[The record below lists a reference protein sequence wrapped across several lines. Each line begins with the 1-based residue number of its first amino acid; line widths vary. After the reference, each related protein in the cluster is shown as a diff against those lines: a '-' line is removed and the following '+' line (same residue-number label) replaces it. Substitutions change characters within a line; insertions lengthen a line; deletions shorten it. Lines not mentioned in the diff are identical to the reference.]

1 MGCSGPG
8 RQRRGSTRRKGGK
21 SRSKHWNVRKL
32 IRVDKEK
39 AVISLGRFQP
49 IKTVSYMDGGGE
61 ALCKPRCQVLTEPHK
76 TIWGEYCKTVVATHQ
91 AQFSYFILSHWDFSL
106 TNIKL
111 HLTPPPLHTRTQPRV
126 VQSSRHLRR
135 ALGCWERR
143 FETGGGSFQLGP
155 NTTPWHRRARSCIPE
170 LRFWLNGNRTAH

>member
-8 RQRRGSTRRKGGK
+8 RQRRGSAAGRRGGK

-32 IRVDKEK
+32 VRVDKEK

-49 IKTVSYMDGGGE
+49 IKTVSYMDGGKN
-61 ALCKPRCQVLTEPHK
+61 ASPRCQVLTEPHK

-91 AQFSYFILSHWDFSL
+91 AQLSYFILSRWDFSL
-106 TNIKL
+106 PNIKL
-111 HLTPPPLHTRTQPRV
+111 HLTPPPLHARTQPRV
-126 VQSSRHLRR
+126 LQSSRHPRR
-135 ALGCWERR
+135 ALGCRERR
-143 FETGGGSFQLGP
+143 FEAGGGSFQLGP
-155 NTTPWHRRARSCIPE
+155 NTMPRHRRVRSCIPE